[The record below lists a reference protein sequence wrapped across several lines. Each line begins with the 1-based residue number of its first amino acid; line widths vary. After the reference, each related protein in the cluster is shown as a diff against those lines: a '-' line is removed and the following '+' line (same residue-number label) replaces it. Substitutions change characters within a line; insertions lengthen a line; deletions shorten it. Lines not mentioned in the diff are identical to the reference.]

1 MKNIFSADDFTSV
14 MYADN
19 YLPEHVAKLAN
30 KKLTKLI
37 ESWPVVYFQKINE
50 AMSDFRGSTDKISSS
65 THSARLAFIEEI
77 KCSHKN
83 SSIWEPHLAGARK
96 CNDCGYEYNPN
107 ISKEWFPEPCKHEP
121 ISRMMVE
128 DMNYRNEFGLIGITI
143 LDPSSSNCAKC
154 GSKIMARWE
163 EKK

>member
-1 MKNIFSADDFTSV
+1 MKNLFKPEDFKFTLNQKYVFQSMADAISKV
-14 MYADN
+14 
-19 YLPEHVAKLAN
+19 AN
-30 KKLTKLI
+30 KIMQKKI
-37 ESWPVVYFQKINE
+37 ESWPVVYGNLGY
-50 AMSDFRGSTDKISSS
+50 DFGVNPSGGD
-65 THSARLAFIEEI
+65 THTARLAFIEEI

-107 ISKEWFPEPCKHEP
+107 ISKEWYPEPCKHEP